1 MLHPTI
7 DELTQGKF
15 NRYELALATARCARL
30 ITDEYVRQHDAAE
43 RSQTGNKETDRPIN
57 TMIDRELRDEKAVKV
72 AIRRI
77 ANGDFIIDE
86 NAADYE
92 PIDLAA
98 EHEAEMQARYP
109 DFSDD
114 EEDEDETMR
123 LRRTKRRRIPR
134 TPHRTAIRPTATP
147 ALTRALPHR
156 WKTLP
161 RQTTRP
167 KTPRKPTAG
176 RTRSRSS
183 LDSAVCR
190 RLSAG

>member
-30 ITDEYVRQHDAAE
+30 ITDEYVRQHEAAE
-43 RSQTGNKETDRPIN
+43 RAQTGNKETDRPIN

-114 EEDEDETMR
+114 EEEADEDDAFAEDEEESD
-123 LRRTKRRRIPR
+123 
-134 TPHRTAIRPTATP
+134 TADA
-147 ALTRALPHR
+147 A
-156 WKTLP
+156 
-161 RQTTRP
+161 QD
-167 KTPRKPTAG
+167 G
-176 RTRSRSS
+176 
-183 LDSAVCR
+183 DSADSDAGSDEG
-190 RLSAG
+190 SAAQVEDAAAADDTPKDTAETDGGTDAEPQQP